1 MAKVSKSV
9 FRAAT
14 VLSVLLAL
22 ACPAKADQITT
33 FDIVNGQLQDGA
45 SVTGTL
51 TIDTTTG
58 AAVSFY
64 VSVGSPDN
72 QLFTPSNVYDFFTSP
87 ANIPGLTGSDGS
99 LFAIEKD
106 TVEPVN
112 SGQPQ
117 TPGLVADDLPRIDFT
132 IPVTNLIG
140 YNGGLLGTSTYEYGY
155 SGPPDYTP
163 EVLFSSGSLTPTPEP
178 TTITLLVSG
187 FIAFGGYGLY
197 QRRRGR
203 STAS

>member
-1 MAKVSKSV
+1 MTKVSKSV
-9 FRAAT
+9 LRAVT

-22 ACPAKADQITT
+22 ACQAKADQITT
-33 FDIVNGQLQDGA
+33 FDIVNGHLQDGA

-51 TIDTTTG
+51 TIDTSTG
-58 AAVSFY
+58 AAVSFN

-72 QLFTPSNVYDFFTSP
+72 QLFTPSNVYDFFTYP
-87 ANIPGLTGSDGS
+87 ANTPGFTDSTGSI
-99 LFAIEKD
+99 FAIEKD

-112 SGQPQ
+112 SGQPEQ
-117 TPGLVADDLPRIDFT
+117 GRSSGDDLPRIVFG
-132 IPVTNLIG
+132 IPVPNLIG
-140 YNGGLLGTSTYEYGY
+140 FDGGPLGTSTYEYGY
-155 SGPPDYTP
+155 DGPPDFTP
-163 EVLFSSGSLTPTPEP
+163 EVFFSSGSLTPTPEP